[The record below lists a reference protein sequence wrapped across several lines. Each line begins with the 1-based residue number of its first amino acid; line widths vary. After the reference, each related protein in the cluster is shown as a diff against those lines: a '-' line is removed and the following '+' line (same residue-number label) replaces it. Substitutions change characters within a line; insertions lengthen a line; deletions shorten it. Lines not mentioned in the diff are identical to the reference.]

1 MVYTVAQSYRNY
13 LTMDNQGAAKK
24 PAPERIRF
32 QVQDEET
39 GVAASSTTSRHV
51 SSARGVTGRPSLAR
65 SSTAI
70 SEDSISIRPTSR
82 SSMAIEPAA
91 ALPIQYRTL

>member
-13 LTMDNQGAAKK
+13 LTMDNQEAAKK

-32 QVQDEET
+32 QVQDEEA
-39 GVAASSTTSRHV
+39 GVASRNV
-51 SSARGVTGRPSLAR
+51 SSRGATGRPSLAR

-70 SEDSISIRPTSR
+70 SEDSISIHPTSR
-82 SSMAIEPAA
+82 SSLAIEPAA